1 MRPVWPFKIFK
12 AAKRGSGTRRC
23 GEVLGR
29 PPRDVVQ
36 GTRGPTVAIQRKEG
50 GRRREERRGRKR
62 GGEGRGGKKG
72 KVNGLATHTV
82 VNKTRGYGKR
92 GQKGTPKRNKIY
104 NEKCSVDWPVG
115 GAI

>member
-1 MRPVWPFKIFK
+1 M
-12 AAKRGSGTRRC
+12 
-23 GEVLGR
+23 LGR

-72 KVNGLATHTV
+72 KVNGLETHKV

-92 GQKGTPKRNKIY
+92 GAERDPKAQHNL
-104 NEKCSVDWPVG
+104 
-115 GAI
+115 

>member
-1 MRPVWPFKIFK
+1 M
-12 AAKRGSGTRRC
+12 
-23 GEVLGR
+23 LGR

-36 GTRGPTVAIQRKEG
+36 GTRGPTVATQRKEG
-50 GRRREERRGRKR
+50 GRRREERRGRKK
-62 GGEGRGGKKG
+62 GGEGRGRTKG
-72 KVNGLATHTV
+72 KVNGLETHTV